1 MNSKEFIKREY
12 ILLQILIL
20 IGVMGRVIFVGLKL
34 QPFPNFEV
42 IMVIAFL
49 ASIFIRS
56 KKAILVPFLSMLIS
70 DIILGNNVFIGPQ
83 MNKIVIF
90 TYSGFIF
97 ISILSYLGS
106 DWFKRYMGELNLR
119 SIAIAGGT
127 GFIFTLIY
135 DIWTNAGWWYIIYP
149 HTSEAFIAVFLA
161 GIPFMLYHLLS
172 NIFMFIVLGL
182 PVIAYIVNNQPLSE
196 KKISESPSLT

>member
-1 MNSKEFIKREY
+1 MNVKDYIKREY
-12 ILLQILIL
+12 VLLPLLIL
-20 IGVMGRVIFVGLKL
+20 IGVIGRVMFVGLKL
-34 QPFPNFEV
+34 QPFPNFEI
-42 IMVIAFL
+42 IMVITFL
-49 ASIFIRS
+49 AAIFIRS
-56 KKAILVPFLSMLIS
+56 KNVILVPFLSMLIS
-70 DIILGNNVFIGPQ
+70 DTILGNNVFIGHP

-135 DIWTNAGWWYIIYP
+135 DIWTNAGWWYILYP
-149 HTSEAFIAVFLA
+149 HTSEAFITVFLA
-161 GIPFMLYHLLS
+161 GIPFMIYHLLS

-182 PVIAYIVNNQPLSE
+182 PVVAYIVNNQLLLE
-196 KKISESPSLT
+196 KKISENLNLT